1 MYRHFEQPDRRV
13 ETKAELIEL
22 VVQFLE
28 GEIAAEDSI
37 AVFFELPGLF
47 APEVIVNPRANVS
60 KKLEYY
66 AAAYNDN
73 LQLNNNNAV
82 KIIGISFVVGSL
94 TKILQT
100 SNPVIS
106 GIITSS
112 KTKSGN
118 SFLALFIPV

>member
-1 MYRHFEQPDRRV
+1 MYRHFEQPEHRV

-22 VVQFLE
+22 VDQFLE
-28 GEIAAEDSI
+28 GEITDEDSI
-37 AVFFELPGLF
+37 AVFFELPGLV

-82 KIIGISFVVGSL
+82 KIIGISFL
-94 TKILQT
+94 
-100 SNPVIS
+100 
-106 GIITSS
+106 
-112 KTKSGN
+112 
-118 SFLALFIPV
+118 